1 MNNFSSFNF
10 LVGVLFFLLILYLSS
25 LVKISAN
32 PFSNPNPELF
42 RPSLTS
48 ETSTVITGRIISS
61 NINKVQANDKN
72 ANNSVDQLDELSG
85 KNTNSEDDKNTL
97 PEYKGLIRQGQTIY
111 AYLRWKNETLIIHT
125 GGEYEFGKVLEVDN
139 ERIVILRDKNRVTI
153 KKNPSNN

>member
-1 MNNFSSFNF
+1 M
-10 LVGVLFFLLILYLSS
+10 
-25 LVKISAN
+25 
-32 PFSNPNPELF
+32 
-42 RPSLTS
+42 
-48 ETSTVITGRIISS
+48 
-61 NINKVQANDKN
+61 QANDKN

-111 AYLRWKNETLIIHT
+111 AYLCWKNETLIIHT